1 MMGNETSKPQVDFED
16 YTKLKYQLTYELKSL
31 AENVNQLTITV
42 GKKFEATESRIAMIE
57 ELICKRPTKKATS
70 ESTESSLSPT
80 IKWLLI
86 IILGVAF
93 LGALGAAIG
102 INLLGYLDKVPTP

>member
-1 MMGNETSKPQVDFED
+1 MSNGIPQVDFED

-31 AENVNQLTITV
+31 AENVNQLTTTV
-42 GKKFEATESRIAMIE
+42 GKKFEEQDERFEKVE
-57 ELICKRPTKKATS
+57 EKLFQQPTKKATS
-70 ESTESSLSPT
+70 MASESSLSPS

-86 IILGVAF
+86 VIFGVAF

-102 INLLGYLDKVPTP
+102 INLLGYLDKIPTP

>member
-1 MMGNETSKPQVDFED
+1 MGNETNKPQVDFED

-31 AENVNQLTITV
+31 AENVNQLTTTV
-42 GKKFEATESRIAMIE
+42 GKKFEEQDRRIDDLK
-57 ELICKRPTKKATS
+57 ELVCKQSTKKATS
-70 ESTESSLSPT
+70 ESAESSLSPT

-86 IILGVAF
+86 VIFGVAF

-102 INLLGYLDKVPTP
+102 INLLGYLDKIPTP

>member
-1 MMGNETSKPQVDFED
+1 MENETNRPQVDFED
-16 YTKLKYQLTYELKSL
+16 YTKIKYQLTYELKSL
-31 AENVNQLTITV
+31 AENVNQLTTTV
-42 GKKFEATESRIAMIE
+42 GKKFEEQDRRIDDLK
-57 ELICKRPTKKATS
+57 ELVCKQSTKKATS

-86 IILGVAF
+86 IIFGVAF

-102 INLLGYLDKVPTP
+102 INLLEYLDKVPTP

>member
-1 MMGNETSKPQVDFED
+1 MSNGTPQVDFED

-31 AENVNQLTITV
+31 AENVNQLTTTV
-42 GKKFEATESRIAMIE
+42 GKKFEEQEERFEKIE
-57 ELICKRPTKKATS
+57 EKLCQQTTKKATS
-70 ESTESSLSPT
+70 GTAASSLSPS

-86 IILGVAF
+86 VILGVAF

-102 INLLGYLDKVPTP
+102 INLLGYLDKIPTP

>member
-1 MMGNETSKPQVDFED
+1 MGNETSKPQVDFED
-16 YTKLKYQLTYELKSL
+16 YTRLKYQLTYELKSL
-31 AENVNQLTITV
+31 TENVNQLTTAV
-42 GKKFEATESRIAMIE
+42 SKKLEDQDRQIDNIK
-57 ELICKRPTKKATS
+57 ELVCGQTTKKATLGAS
-70 ESTESSLSPT
+70 ASSLSPT
-80 IKWLLI
+80 IKSLII

>member
-1 MMGNETSKPQVDFED
+1 MENETNRPQVDFED
-16 YTKLKYQLTYELKSL
+16 YTKIKYQLTYELKSL
-31 AENVNQLTITV
+31 AENVNQLTTTV
-42 GKKFEATESRIAMIE
+42 GKKFEEQDRRIDDLK
-57 ELICKRPTKKATS
+57 ELVCKQSTKKATS
-70 ESTESSLSPT
+70 ESAESSLSPT

-86 IILGVAF
+86 VIFGVAF

>member
-1 MMGNETSKPQVDFED
+1 MENETNRPQVDFED

-42 GKKFEATESRIAMIE
+42 GKKFEEQDRRIDDLK
-57 ELICKRPTKKATS
+57 ELVCKQSTKKATS
-70 ESTESSLSPT
+70 ESAESSLSPT

-86 IILGVAF
+86 VIFGVAF

>member
-1 MMGNETSKPQVDFED
+1 MANEHNGPLYADFED

-31 AENVNQLTITV
+31 TENVNRFAQSTET
-42 GKKFEATESRIAMIE
+42 KFKEHDEHFEKIE
-57 ELICKRPTKKATS
+57 EKLSSQPTKKATS
-70 ESTESSLSPT
+70 ESAESSLSPT

-86 IILGVAF
+86 VIFGVAF

>member
-1 MMGNETSKPQVDFED
+1 MSNGTPQVDFED

-42 GKKFEATESRIAMIE
+42 GKKFEEQDERFEKIE
-57 ELICKRPTKKATS
+57 EKLFQQSTKKATS
-70 ESTESSLSPT
+70 MASESSLSPS

-86 IILGVAF
+86 VILGVAF

-102 INLLGYLDKVPTP
+102 INLLGYLNKIPTP

>member
-1 MMGNETSKPQVDFED
+1 MENETNRPQVDFED

-31 AENVNQLTITV
+31 AENVNQLTTTV
-42 GKKFEATESRIAMIE
+42 GKKFEEQDRRIDDLK
-57 ELICKRPTKKATS
+57 ELVCNQTAKKATS
-70 ESTESSLSPT
+70 GTAASSLSPS

-86 IILGVAF
+86 VILGVAF